1 MDLLRQCQELYAELR
16 EAYDRLEEVE
26 KHLSDKTLSPETY
39 YSLYEVEFKYALQMS
54 GAYED
59 LMYALDKLGRERE
72 GMEFYINRVR
82 TNADKLVYAEVFFD
96 NK

>member
-1 MDLLRQCQELYAELR
+1 MGLLKHCQTLYAELR

-26 KHLSDKTLSPETY
+26 EHLKDNSISQETY
-39 YSLYEVEFKYALQMS
+39 YDLYEVEFKYALQMS

-59 LMYALDKLGRERE
+59 LMYALDKLGRERD

-82 TNADKLVYAEVFFD
+82 TNADKLIYAEVFFD